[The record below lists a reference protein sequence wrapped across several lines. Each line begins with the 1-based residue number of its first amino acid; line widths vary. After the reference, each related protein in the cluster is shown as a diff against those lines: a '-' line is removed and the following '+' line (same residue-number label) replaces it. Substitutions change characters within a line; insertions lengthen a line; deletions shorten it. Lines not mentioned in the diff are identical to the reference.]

1 MGQSID
7 ADLNVIFKIYRDY
20 VEHEDELIYQRT
32 HSLVTIQSF
41 LLATFGLCYQK
52 RFEIAAMLLK
62 QGQQLSDIKINNEYN
77 GLMLALAFVGI
88 ATSLIALVSVRAARK
103 AIEDLNSEWNRI
115 KEKCPQDYLPR
126 LIGGGNPEAAK
137 HGFHL
142 SLYIPRFFLLF
153 WIVTIYMLWAVFD
166 VRVDIDLKVTIL
178 NALTR

>member
-1 MGQSID
+1 MEPPID
-7 ADLNVIFKIYRDY
+7 ADLNVIYKLYRDY

-52 RFEIAAMLLK
+52 RFEIAAMLLEK
-62 QGQQLSDIKINNEYN
+62 GHQLSDININNEYN

-88 ATSLIALVSVRAARK
+88 ATSLIALVSVKAARR
-103 AIEDLNSEWNRI
+103 AIEGLDFEWNRI
-115 KEKCPQDYLPR
+115 RETNPQHYLPK
-126 LIGGGNPEAAK
+126 LIGGGNPDAAK

-153 WIVTIYMLWAVFD
+153 WIVTIFMLWAIFD
-166 VRVDIDLKVTIL
+166 VRVDIRVTIL